1 MLIRA
6 TDGILLT
13 SFVLAPMIEGVS
25 AAVVKRVL
33 AEPAFDITS
42 CLGGSWS
49 LALVG
54 GCSFAI
60 FLLPFLADILLSS
73 LLSREFRI
81 FGSSFFD

>member
-42 CLGGSWS
+42 CLGGS
-49 LALVG
+49 
-54 GCSFAI
+54 
-60 FLLPFLADILLSS
+60 
-73 LLSREFRI
+73 
-81 FGSSFFD
+81 